1 MKVKGGKFMKVIS
14 SNRKEQEDKPE
25 SLSTWIKDFSVL
37 DQYKKNTFIE
47 IENYYEQCLSLGV
60 QVSIPELFPYILEF
74 ANMLTDLKEEN
85 VTKRHND
92 EERVFSRYFSLVVA
106 SRKDSSYK
114 IYKDSSYK
122 IYCES
127 YCKDVEEGA
136 WIGIDKPYFEKNI
149 LSSKGLDPISI
160 SRRLQPIFK
169 FFEENDLPLSQ
180 ILLKVSDR
188 VIQEESEGKLF
199 TEITGS
205 SAMVYM
211 AVDKISDAV
220 DALTGNEELIFSIL
234 VS

>member
-1 MKVKGGKFMKVIS
+1 MKVIS

-25 SLSTWIKDFSVL
+25 SLSTWIEDFPVL

-60 QVSIPELFPYILEF
+60 QISIPELFPCILEF
-74 ANMLTDLKEEN
+74 ANILTDLKEEN
-85 VTKRHND
+85 VAKRYND
-92 EERVFSRYFSLVVA
+92 EERVFSRYFSLVAA
-106 SRKDSSYK
+106 SR
-114 IYKDSSYK
+114 KDSSYK

-149 LSSKGLDPISI
+149 LSSKGLAPISI
-160 SRRLQPIFK
+160 TRRLQPIFK

-188 VIQEESEGKLF
+188 IIQEESEGKLF

>member
-1 MKVKGGKFMKVIS
+1 MKVIS

-25 SLSTWIKDFSVL
+25 SLSTWIEDFPVL

-47 IENYYEQCLSLGV
+47 IENYYEQCLSLGI
-60 QVSIPELFPYILEF
+60 QISIPELIPCILEF

-85 VTKRHND
+85 VAKRHND
-92 EERVFSRYFSLVVA
+92 EERVFSRYFSLVAA
-106 SRKDSSYK
+106 SR
-114 IYKDSSYK
+114 KDSSYK

-149 LSSKGLDPISI
+149 LSSKGLAPISI
-160 SRRLQPIFK
+160 TRRLQPIFK

-188 VIQEESEGKLF
+188 IIQEESEGKLF

>member
-1 MKVKGGKFMKVIS
+1 MKVIS
-14 SNRKEQEDKPE
+14 SNRREQEDKPE
-25 SLSTWIKDFSVL
+25 SLSTWIEDFPVL
-37 DQYKKNTFIE
+37 DQYKKNAFIE
-47 IENYYEQCLSLGV
+47 IENYYEQRLSLGI
-60 QVSIPELFPYILEF
+60 QISIPELIPCILEF

-85 VTKRHND
+85 VAKRHND
-92 EERVFSRYFSLVVA
+92 EERVFSRYFSLVAA
-106 SRKDSSYK
+106 SR
-114 IYKDSSYK
+114 KDSSYK

-149 LSSKGLDPISI
+149 LSSKGLAPISI
-160 SRRLQPIFK
+160 TRRLQPIFK

-188 VIQEESEGKLF
+188 IIQEESEGKLF

-211 AVDKISDAV
+211 AVDKIPDAV

-234 VS
+234 VG

>member
-1 MKVKGGKFMKVIS
+1 MKVIS

-25 SLSTWIKDFSVL
+25 SLSTWIEDFPVL
-37 DQYKKNTFIE
+37 NQYKKNAFIE
-47 IENYYEQCLSLGV
+47 IENYYEQCLSLGI
-60 QVSIPELFPYILEF
+60 QISIPELIPCILEF

-85 VTKRHND
+85 VAKRHND
-92 EERVFSRYFSLVVA
+92 EERVFSRYFSLVAA
-106 SRKDSSYK
+106 SR
-114 IYKDSSYK
+114 KDSSYK

-149 LSSKGLDPISI
+149 LSSKGLAPISI
-160 SRRLQPIFK
+160 TRRLQPIFK

-188 VIQEESEGKLF
+188 IIQEESEGKLF

-211 AVDKISDAV
+211 AVDKISDTV

-234 VS
+234 VN

>member
-1 MKVKGGKFMKVIS
+1 MKVIS

-25 SLSTWIKDFSVL
+25 SLSTWIEDFPVL

-60 QVSIPELFPYILEF
+60 QISIPELFPCILEF

-85 VTKRHND
+85 VAKRYND
-92 EERVFSRYFSLVVA
+92 EERVFSRYFSLVAA
-106 SRKDSSYK
+106 SR
-114 IYKDSSYK
+114 KDSSYK

-149 LSSKGLDPISI
+149 LSSKGLAPISI
-160 SRRLQPIFK
+160 TRRLQPIFK

>member
-1 MKVKGGKFMKVIS
+1 MKVIS
-14 SNRKEQEDKPE
+14 SNRREQEDKPE
-25 SLSTWIKDFSVL
+25 SLSTWIEDFPVL

-60 QVSIPELFPYILEF
+60 QISIPELTPCILEF

-85 VTKRHND
+85 VAKRHND
-92 EERVFSRYFSLVVA
+92 EERVLSRYFSLVVA

-114 IYKDSSYK
+114 IY
-122 IYCES
+122 CES
-127 YCKDVEEGA
+127 YCKDVKEGA

-149 LSSKGLDPISI
+149 LSSKGLAPISI
-160 SRRLQPIFK
+160 TRRLQPIFK

-188 VIQEESEGKLF
+188 IIQEESEGKLF

>member
-1 MKVKGGKFMKVIS
+1 MKVIS

-25 SLSTWIKDFSVL
+25 SLSTWIEDFPVL

-60 QVSIPELFPYILEF
+60 QISIPELFPCILEF

-85 VTKRHND
+85 VAKCHND
-92 EERVFSRYFSLVVA
+92 EERVFSRYFSLVAA
-106 SRKDSSYK
+106 SR
-114 IYKDSSYK
+114 KDSSYK

-127 YCKDVEEGA
+127 YCKDAEEGA

-149 LSSKGLDPISI
+149 LSSKGLTPISI
-160 SRRLQPIFK
+160 TRSLQPIFK

-199 TEITGS
+199 TEISGS

-211 AVDKISDAV
+211 AVDKIPDAV
-220 DALTGNEELIFSIL
+220 DALTGNKELIFSIL

>member
-1 MKVKGGKFMKVIS
+1 MKVIS

-25 SLSTWIKDFSVL
+25 SLSTWIEDFPVL

-60 QVSIPELFPYILEF
+60 QISIPELFPCILEF

-85 VTKRHND
+85 VVKRHND
-92 EERVFSRYFSLVVA
+92 EERVFSRYFSLVAA
-106 SRKDSSYK
+106 SR
-114 IYKDSSYK
+114 KDSSYK

-149 LSSKGLDPISI
+149 LSSKGLAPISI
-160 SRRLQPIFK
+160 TRRLQPIFK

-188 VIQEESEGKLF
+188 IIQEESEGKLF

-211 AVDKISDAV
+211 AVDKIPDAV
-220 DALTGNEELIFSIL
+220 DTLLGNEELIFSIL
-234 VS
+234 VN

>member
-1 MKVKGGKFMKVIS
+1 MA
-14 SNRKEQEDKPE
+14 
-25 SLSTWIKDFSVL
+25 ST
-37 DQYKKNTFIE
+37 
-47 IENYYEQCLSLGV
+47 
-60 QVSIPELFPYILEF
+60 SI
-74 ANMLTDLKEEN
+74 T
-85 VTKRHND
+85 
-92 EERVFSRYFSLVVA
+92 
-106 SRKDSSYK
+106 
-114 IYKDSSYK
+114 
-122 IYCES
+122 
-127 YCKDVEEGA
+127 
-136 WIGIDKPYFEKNI
+136 
-149 LSSKGLDPISI
+149 
-160 SRRLQPIFK
+160 RRLQPIFK

>member
-1 MKVKGGKFMKVIS
+1 MKVIS

-25 SLSTWIKDFSVL
+25 SLSTWIEDFPVL

-47 IENYYEQCLSLGV
+47 IENYYEQRLSLGV
-60 QVSIPELFPYILEF
+60 QISIPELFPCILEF

-85 VTKRHND
+85 VAKRHND
-92 EERVFSRYFSLVVA
+92 EERVFSRYFSLVAA
-106 SRKDSSYK
+106 SR
-114 IYKDSSYK
+114 KDSSYK

-149 LSSKGLDPISI
+149 LSSKGLDSISI

-211 AVDKISDAV
+211 AVDKIPDAV
-220 DALTGNEELIFSIL
+220 DTLLGNEELIFSIL
-234 VS
+234 VN